1 MTHSTP
7 SASAESID
15 GGGKQDLRS
24 IYNKRF
30 NSTYVEKFGE
40 NPVSIGES
48 KAFFRAFENAFRK
61 FKEAVDKTLLDK
73 SNKTKRFEFSGF
85 AFGFGNGI
93 RDFELWR
100 QASLKLQDFEKSL
113 RQEYKDDKIEI
124 SLALKTNDIS
134 DVGLKD
140 FIDKILELEFKSD
153 NSIEGD
159 NPLERKYNSTET
171 NLTEFGRMTII
182 PVLDE
187 DFLDN
192 IKEVNKRKMN
202 EPLYNEILD
211 DDKDILE
218 SVTKLV
224 KNFKS
229 KAGQVNLLYS
239 LYGSTSHIDNVAI
252 QDLMIFKV
260 FREVA
265 TEVGCTI
272 PGILDFK
279 KEQESSKDKVD
290 EFSFKEGLIKYRSKD
305 QEHLESK
312 DHTELEEIP
321 YRVMTY
327 LQIEDK
333 LKRFAPNSSNNI
345 QVATSIYPP
354 LITRNKTS
362 LEPRDYFWR
371 NAEDIAVKFSNRIG
385 HYFKELRTSLL
396 TNYGYAP
403 SYFAIEMAGQLN
415 AEKLL
420 SPQTYLETAPATSP
434 SNPILDQAR
443 KVATYSQGH

>member
-15 GGGKQDLRS
+15 GGDKQDLRS
-24 IYNKRF
+24 SYNDRYS
-30 NSTYVEKFGE
+30 STYIKKFGE

-48 KAFFRAFENAFRK
+48 KAFFRAFENAFKK
-61 FKEAVDKTLLDK
+61 FKKAVDKTLSDE
-73 SNKTKRFEFSGF
+73 SNETTKFEFSGF

-100 QASLKLQDFEKSL
+100 QASLKLQDFEQCL
-113 RQEYKDDKIEI
+113 RNQYEDDKIEI

-140 FIDKILELEFKSD
+140 FIFTILELKFKSD

-192 IKEVNKRKMN
+192 IKEVNKTTMD
-202 EPLYNEILD
+202 ESLYNKILE
-211 DDKDILE
+211 DDKNRPE
-218 SVTKLV
+218 SVTKLIE
-224 KNFKS
+224 NFKS
-229 KAGQVNLLYS
+229 KVGQVNLLYS

-252 QDLMIFKV
+252 QDLIIFKV

-312 DHTELEEIP
+312 DHKEELEEIP

-333 LKRFAPNSSNNI
+333 LNRFAPNSSNNI

-354 LITRNKTS
+354 LITRNKRS
-362 LEPRDYFWR
+362 LEPYDSVWR
-371 NAEDIAVKFSNRIG
+371 KVEDIAVKFSDRIG
-385 HYFKELRTSLL
+385 YYFKELRTSLL

-403 SYFAIEMAGQLN
+403 SYFAIEMPGQLD

-420 SPQTYLETAPATSP
+420 SPDTSP
-434 SNPILDQAR
+434 SNPMLGQAK
-443 KVATYSQGH
+443 KVGRTNT